1 MIFLINGS
9 AYISG
14 VDEVDID
21 MSLQKVSVM
30 GWVDQEKVLKTV
42 RKTGRRAELWPYPY
56 NPQIHNFIRHK
67 NDGKYHHSQSA
78 VNFFASQ
85 STSSYNNAMHGYDG
99 RDYDHFQEQPYSIV
113 VYDSETSAMF
123 SDENPHAC
131 IIM

>member
-1 MIFLINGS
+1 M
-9 AYISG
+9 
-14 VDEVDID
+14 
-21 MSLQKVSVM
+21 QKVTVV
-30 GWVDQEKVLKTV
+30 GWEDQEKVLKTA
-42 RKTGRRAELWPYPY
+42 RKGGRRAELWPYPY
-56 NPQIHNFIRHK
+56 NLQIHNFIRHK

-85 STSSYNNAMHGYDG
+85 STSSYNNGMHGYDGRGYDHFQSSYSNGMHGYDG
-99 RDYDHFQEQPYSIV
+99 RDYDHFQEQPYSTV